1 MTTRADIWAE
11 LKARLAAIPGV
22 TVHPDR
28 TTAVTRD
35 EAPAIVMR
43 RREVQRA
50 MAGSQSERVMAVAVE
65 VHTRNANIESA
76 VAAAEA
82 ILVQVHAKLLAT
94 APTNFDGALRIAYAG
109 TDWTTESAD
118 QDACVVTATY
128 EVTYRKQYQQF

>member
-11 LKARLAAIPGV
+11 VKTRLAAIAGV
-22 TVHPDR
+22 TVYPDR
-28 TTAVTRD
+28 TTAVTKE

-43 RREVQRA
+43 RREQQRA
-50 MAGSQSERVMAVAVE
+50 VAGNQSERGLLIAVE
-65 VHTRNANIESA
+65 VHTRNANIETA

-82 ILVQVHAKLLAT
+82 LLAQVHTKLLAT
-94 APTNFDGALRIAYAG
+94 APTNFAGGLRLAYMG

-128 EVTYRKQYQQF
+128 EAIYRTQYQQL